1 MKINKYT
8 LVALLL
14 VVVVSLVV
22 LLTMQF
28 RIVEKDIKNNQSII
42 EFSLPGILSDLYG
55 NMMYNEKLSKLTDH
69 FTGTADFRFSSNSDL
84 EDPLQVFLRDELDEL
99 IALNYPEL
107 NYKVEGFISDEFG
120 CMIHRNHRPELPK
133 AQKVLNAENHLCFCM
148 ILNNT
153 LDIALTYE
161 NKEEAAI
168 GKSAQIL
175 QTSILLILVI
185 LGAFGYTIYT
195 ISKQKKLSD
204 LKRDFINNLT
214 HEFKTPIFS
223 ISLAAKALKENE
235 PVRSSEK
242 MSSYASLIG
251 SETKRLQTQVD
262 KILQMA
268 LLDSGNLTL
277 EKKKLDLHQSIK
289 NVAESFE
296 MMISQRSGKISLDLH
311 ASNHTIVADETHVN
325 NILYNLI
332 DNAQKY
338 SEGPPII
345 EVSTEG
351 KGAQGILL
359 VIKDQGIG
367 IEKKVQKYIF
377 DQFYRAEHG
386 DLHTVKGFGL
396 GLSYVKRII
405 EFHQGTIN
413 LRSDPGKGS
422 EFKIFL
428 PQA

>member
-8 LVALLL
+8 LTGLLGIVVVALI
-14 VVVVSLVV
+14 V
-22 LLTMQF
+22 LITIQF
-28 RIVEKDIKNNQSII
+28 NIIEKDIKNNQSVM
-42 EFSLPGILSDLYG
+42 EFSLPGILSDLYN
-55 NMMYNEKLSKLTDH
+55 NMRYNKEWQKYTEDIDGTREIH
-69 FTGTADFRFSSNSDL
+69 FTRHSEPT
-84 EDPLQVFLRDELDEL
+84 DPVQSILKTELDQVL
-99 IALNYPEL
+99 SLNYPEL
-107 NYKVEGFISDEFG
+107 DYQLDGFQSSTYG

-133 AQKVLNAENHLCFCM
+133 AQKVLDAENHLCFCG
-148 ILNNT
+148 ILRNT
-153 LDIALTYE
+153 FDISLTYT

-175 QTSILLILVI
+175 QTSLLLILVI
-185 LGAFGYTIYT
+185 LSAFAYTIYT

-223 ISLAAKALKENE
+223 ISLAAKSLKENE
-235 PVRSSEK
+235 PIRSSEK
-242 MSSYASLIG
+242 MSSYADLIG

-277 EKKKLDLHQSIK
+277 DKKKLDLHESIQ
-289 NVAESFE
+289 NVAESFD
-296 MMISQRSGKISLDLH
+296 MLISQRSGKITLSLQ
-311 ASNHTIVADETHVN
+311 AANHTIVADETHLN

-345 EVSTEG
+345 EVSTEDQG
-351 KGAQGILL
+351 EQGILL
-359 VIKDQGIG
+359 VIKDHGIG
-367 IEKKVQKYIF
+367 IEKKVQKYVF
-377 DQFYRAEHG
+377 DQFYRAEQG
-386 DLHTVKGFGL
+386 DVHTVKGFGL

-405 EFHQGTIN
+405 EFHQGTVALKSN
-413 LRSDPGKGS
+413 PGKGS